1 MSMCVCLFIC
11 PHPRAYIQNHTRNLY
26 QFLCMLPMAVTMGG
40 SVFLWRGDEIP
51 REWAI
56 LGVSSSMT
64 MHMYSIAFANHTK
77 TAEPI
82 EMPFR
87 LMSGLG
93 PSHSVLRGGDYF
105 RRGRDN
111 FGGNMCPTS
120 ISLTFTYLP

>member
-1 MSMCVCLFIC
+1 
-11 PHPRAYIQNHTRNLY
+11 
-26 QFLCMLPMAVTMGG
+26 MAVTMGG

-93 PSHSVLRGGDYF
+93 PRHSVLRGGDYF

-111 FGGNMCPTS
+111 FGRKHVPH
-120 ISLTFTYLP
+120 IDFAYVYLFTVKSDIIQFTIIKRHSFD